1 MKKINDYILEK
12 LHIKKGYK
20 VDNASPGIFEQV
32 MNHTFISKYL
42 HDTNWP
48 KKTFDEIS
56 KIIIDWLKVNN
67 VNNVAF
73 YTNEQDMNAMKLN
86 NYDEDLLKEIKVI
99 DKSDMAYKMRYK
111 FKWSDG
117 DIYIGVSETECFL
130 KVIYN
135 AIDVIVEGY

>member
-1 MKKINDYILEK
+1 MIHLSNYIQEK

-20 VDNASPGIFEQV
+20 GDNTSPGIFEQI

-42 HDTNWP
+42 RDNKWP
-48 KKTFDEIS
+48 KTPFEEIS
-56 KIIIDWLKVNN
+56 EIIIDWLKVNN

-86 NYDEDLLKEIKVI
+86 NYDEDLLKDIKVI
-99 DKSDMAYKMRYK
+99 DKSDIAYKIRYK
-111 FKWSDG
+111 CKWSDG
-117 DIYIGVSETECFL
+117 DISVGISEKECFL